1 MRNNGIGAFFSAW
14 TIISSNLRVFSAH
27 RKDLPW
33 QMRANAGKAITPAS
47 HRRWKTAGFNLG
59 DLALSHGLTSSY

>member
-14 TIISSNLRVFSAH
+14 TIISSSLRVFSVT
-27 RKDLPW
+27 PE
-33 QMRANAGKAITPAS
+33 RAALADAGDAGKAITPAS

-59 DLALSHGLTSSY
+59 DLALSHGITSSY